1 LPAGEWAL
9 TLRTT
14 WVDPAYLEPDASWC
28 VPGGEPASPLANGG
42 AFGGKRSS
50 PAPAAARQLA
60 ERYGRPVRV
69 LLAREDVARMGPKR
83 PPIAAGLRADGTGVV
98 RVVRT
103 PGFEDVFHRVL
114 PGMTVEEVSLP
125 GPPTAMDLR
134 AAGWAE
140 AAVLAAALRYQL
152 DCTPPTVISP
162 DGAVASAR
170 MGSDGT
176 ITVDVSC
183 GPPLDSVVLRSYCTG
198 AAHQGLGWVTSEGLA
213 VGADGEVLD
222 LTVRSFGVL
231 RARDTPAIDIVVHDD
246 RGPRLAVNGS
256 DAVFAAVAAAVWINR
271 GLPTDWPID
280 RGRLS

>member
-1 LPAGEWAL
+1 
-9 TLRTT
+9 
-14 WVDPAYLEPDASWC
+14 
-28 VPGGEPASPLANGG
+28 
-42 AFGGKRSS
+42 
-50 PAPAAARQLA
+50 
-60 ERYGRPVRV
+60 VRV

-222 LTVRSFGVL
+222 LTVRSFGIL